1 MVIYTNQFS
10 ESNYLLS
17 KNKKILKD
25 GRGRTSIKDLCGSG
39 EKKKGLSKLTK
50 ITKFWIIV
58 PVSVIMHENFC
69 RQNIF
74 QDLQNHIIVMSNS

>member
-50 ITKFWIIV
+50 ITKF
-58 PVSVIMHENFC
+58 
-69 RQNIF
+69 
-74 QDLQNHIIVMSNS
+74 